1 MTVRGSV
8 SKNTSESVNVSVS
21 DESEIVRVSV
31 SESE

>member
-8 SKNTSESVNVSVS
+8 SKNTSEGVNVSVS